1 MSQLIYNLIAFC
13 KDNKKKNIRTESD
26 VTRHKGYIMFRLFF
40 FSALREGSK
49 IMPGHIKHNSNK
61 SRIFTQQEICVLMA
75 SVPRTSLNFS
85 VLLKGR
91 ITFSAMRQQKYTITL
106 LN

>member
-1 MSQLIYNLIAFC
+1 MQGQQE
-13 KDNKKKNIRTESD
+13 KKHTHRVRRDTAQ
-26 VTRHKGYIMFRLFF
+26 RLHHVPSVF

-49 IMPGHIKHNSNK
+49 IMSGHIKHNSNK
-61 SRIFTQQEICVLMA
+61 SRIFTQQEVCVLMA

-91 ITFSAMRQQKYTITL
+91 ITFSDMRQQKYTITL

>member
-1 MSQLIYNLIAFC
+1 MQGQQEKKHTHRVRRDTVI
-13 KDNKKKNIRTESD
+13 DN
-26 VTRHKGYIMFRLFF
+26 HKGYIMFRLFF

-49 IMPGHIKHNSNK
+49 IMSGHKKHNRNK

-85 VLLKGR
+85 ILLKGR

-106 LN
+106 LRINY